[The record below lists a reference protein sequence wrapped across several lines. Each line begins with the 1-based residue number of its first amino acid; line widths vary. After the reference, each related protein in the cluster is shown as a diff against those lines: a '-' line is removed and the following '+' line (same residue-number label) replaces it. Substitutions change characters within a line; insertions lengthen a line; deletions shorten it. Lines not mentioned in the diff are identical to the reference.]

1 MTPDNFTIYNN
12 ELTSLV
18 NKMFEEFDV
27 KEFLTPESKKT
38 MIRDGR
44 LVSRHNK
51 LDLAD
56 ICRFLMQPR
65 TETMNVEIC
74 VFLEPIVR

>member
-44 LVSRHNK
+44 
-51 LDLAD
+51 
-56 ICRFLMQPR
+56 PR
-65 TETMNVEIC
+65 LQT
-74 VFLEPIVR
+74 

>member
-27 KEFLTPESKKT
+27 KEFLTPESRKT
-38 MIRDGR
+38 MIRDGC

-51 LDLAD
+51 LDIA
-56 ICRFLMQPR
+56 CNPAQRQ
-65 TETMNVEIC
+65 
-74 VFLEPIVR
+74 

>member
-27 KEFLTPESKKT
+27 KEFTPESKKNH
-38 MIRDGR
+38 DSGWASR
-44 LVSRHNK
+44 L
-51 LDLAD
+51 
-56 ICRFLMQPR
+56 Q
-65 TETMNVEIC
+65 T
-74 VFLEPIVR
+74 

>member
-27 KEFLTPESKKT
+27 KEFLTPEENHDS
-38 MIRDGR
+38 GR
-44 LVSRHNK
+44 ASR
-51 LDLAD
+51 L
-56 ICRFLMQPR
+56 Q
-65 TETMNVEIC
+65 T
-74 VFLEPIVR
+74 